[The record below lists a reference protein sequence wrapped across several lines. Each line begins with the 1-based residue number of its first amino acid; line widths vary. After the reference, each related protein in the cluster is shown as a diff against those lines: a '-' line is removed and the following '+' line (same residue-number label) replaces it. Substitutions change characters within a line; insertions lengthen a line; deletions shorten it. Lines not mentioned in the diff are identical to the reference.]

1 MVEENDE
8 VELPRAVALA
18 WGVAANPQRGPKR
31 ELSIER
37 IVEAAV
43 EIADAE
49 GLSAV
54 SMASIAASL
63 GFTTMSL
70 YRYVSAKEDLI
81 LLMQEYGT
89 GLPPATIA
97 AASGWRDGL
106 TVWSRESLA
115 AYRAHPWLIDIPISG
130 PPNTPNN
137 LAWMDA
143 ALAVLDGTPLSSAQR
158 IGVLLLLTGHTR
170 WEASVFRG
178 DALSSQSPAERDRTD
193 AVVFSTLVTEEA
205 FPALYRVV
213 RDGGM
218 NDGDETEQFRFGLE
232 RMLDGVQHFIDSGEA
247 GGSIERA
254 SWPELPSYPRDEAV
268 KAARTGRR
276 EAETKLREAQKR
288 EREAIGRA
296 VEREKRDRER
306 EAARAKRV

>member
-1 MVEENDE
+1 MTEEPPE
-8 VELPRAVALA
+8 IELPRGVALA

-43 EIADAE
+43 EIADRD
-49 GLSAV
+49 GLGAV
-54 SMASIAASL
+54 SMSSVATSL

-97 AASGWRDGL
+97 AASGWRAGMRL
-106 TVWSRESLA
+106 WSAASLE
-115 AYRAHPWLIDIPISG
+115 AYRAHPWLIEIPITG

-143 ALAVLDGTPLSSAQR
+143 ALAVLAETPMTAAER
-158 IGVLLLLTGHTR
+158 IGVLLLVTGQTR
-170 WEASVFRG
+170 WEAGVAHGTVPDANAASDAYVF
-178 DALSSQSPAERDRTD
+178 T
-193 AVVFSTLVTEEA
+193 TLVTAEA
-205 FPALYRVV
+205 FPALHRAVL
-213 RDGGM
+213 DGGM
-218 NDGDETEQFRFGLE
+218 LEDDEEDQFRFGLE
-232 RMLDGVQHFIDSGEA
+232 RILDGVQHYLDSGAASGSPATLEA
-247 GGSIERA
+247 WEEPS
-254 SWPELPSYPRDEAV
+254 SYPRDEGV
-268 KAARTGRR
+268 KAARQARR

-288 EREAIGRA
+288 EREAIKRA
-296 VEREKRDRER
+296 VEREKR
-306 EAARAKRV
+306 

>member
-1 MVEENDE
+1 MAEEFDD

-43 EIADAE
+43 EIADAD

-54 SMASIAASL
+54 SMSSIAASL

-97 AASGWRDGL
+97 AAAGWRHGL
-106 TVWSRESLA
+106 ALWARESLA

-137 LAWMDA
+137 LAWMDS
-143 ALAVLDGTPLSSAQR
+143 ALAVLEETALTMPQR
-158 IGVLLLLTGHTR
+158 IGVLLLVTGHTR
-170 WEASVFRG
+170 WQASVIHG
-178 DALSSQSPAERDRTD
+178 DAAAGGAPGERERAD
-193 AVVFSTLVTEEA
+193 ALVFSTLVTEEA
-205 FPALYRVV
+205 FPALHRVV
-213 RDGGM
+213 AAGGLA
-218 NDGDETEQFRFGLE
+218 DGDEAEQFLFGLD
-232 RMLDGVQHFIDSGEA
+232 RILDGVQHFIDSGA
-247 GGSIERA
+247 ATGGPQRVTLQEPA
-254 SWPELPSYPRDEAV
+254 SYPRDEAV
-268 KAARTGRR
+268 KAARQARR

-288 EREAIGRA
+288 EREAVKKA
-296 VEREKRDRER
+296 VEREKNAAEKER
-306 EAARAKRV
+306 ARAAKG